1 MTHSGAGDGINGF
14 INGYCVSMK
23 VKQTPPSVSCQA
35 SSRLLDRMA
44 NPLDPFHS
52 FNI

>member
-1 MTHSGAGDGINGF
+1 MTQSGAGDGINGF
-14 INGYCVSMK
+14 INGYCVPMK
-23 VKQTPPSVSCQA
+23 VKQTPPGFIPNTGQ
-35 SSRLLDRMA
+35 A